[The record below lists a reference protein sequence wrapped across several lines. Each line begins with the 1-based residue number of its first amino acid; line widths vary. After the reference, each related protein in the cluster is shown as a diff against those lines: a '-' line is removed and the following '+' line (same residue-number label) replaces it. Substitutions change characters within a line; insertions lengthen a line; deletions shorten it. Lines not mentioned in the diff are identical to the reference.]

1 MRKLGLLLGLAAVA
15 CTAYG
20 ASPQFTY
27 ADIAAGKFAQ
37 RTVAGLRSMADGEH
51 YTVLDSG
58 RVVVFSYASGDREGV
73 LASPEDIGAAWQRI
87 ADYRL
92 SPAEDKVLFRLD
104 GKPLY
109 RRSAYS
115 SYVVYDTESGE
126 AAPLH
131 ESDSLRYAVFSPDGE
146 RVAFVLRNNI
156 YVKELATGRET
167 AVTTDGVPNHI
178 INGMPDWVYEE
189 EWGLEDAL
197 RWSPDGEKLAFLRFD
212 ESGVRD
218 YSLDLYGPDGNT
230 PEDDVTAPRYPRRF
244 TYKYPMAGEANSAVS
259 LHVYDLAS
267 GRTTHVDVGPER
279 DQYLPFFGWTPAGA
293 LCFYRINRLQNH
305 LEVFVDDLKG
315 TRKMI
320 YEERSDKYIDNIG
333 METVTFLSDGD
344 RFIVKNETRTGF
356 SHLYMYSMERGFL
369 YPLTEGEWEVRSLV
383 CATDERVWFLSNE
396 TSPLRNNLYVVG
408 TNGKGKRRLTK
419 GEGTY
424 AIAPSEGCKY
434 YISYF
439 SNSSTPNTVTLHD
452 SRGRLLRTL
461 EDNAELKEYIASV
474 GYPVR
479 EFFTFPVTH
488 EGRRIELNC
497 YIVKPADFDPG
508 GSYPVLFTQYSG
520 PASQQVLDRWFV
532 DWEDA
537 LVQQGY
543 LVVCMDPR
551 GTGGRGEWFKKLTY
565 GQMGLLETEDQI
577 ALARYVAGLPYVDAS
592 RIGIYGWSYG
602 GFMSLNC
609 ILKGADVLSMDI

>member
-356 SHLYMYSMERGFL
+356 RTFICTAWRG
-369 YPLTEGEWEVRSLV
+369 V
-383 CATDERVWFLSNE
+383 
-396 TSPLRNNLYVVG
+396 
-408 TNGKGKRRLTK
+408 
-419 GEGTY
+419 
-424 AIAPSEGCKY
+424 
-434 YISYF
+434 
-439 SNSSTPNTVTLHD
+439 SSI
-452 SRGRLLRTL
+452 R
-461 EDNAELKEYIASV
+461 
-474 GYPVR
+474 
-479 EFFTFPVTH
+479 
-488 EGRRIELNC
+488 
-497 YIVKPADFDPG
+497 
-508 GSYPVLFTQYSG
+508 
-520 PASQQVLDRWFV
+520 
-532 DWEDA
+532 
-537 LVQQGY
+537 
-543 LVVCMDPR
+543 
-551 GTGGRGEWFKKLTY
+551 
-565 GQMGLLETEDQI
+565 
-577 ALARYVAGLPYVDAS
+577 
-592 RIGIYGWSYG
+592 
-602 GFMSLNC
+602 
-609 ILKGADVLSMDI
+609 